1 MASSIPAQVAHAL
14 KCNHKYQQFTGH
26 ILSSDITDE
35 YKMEYQC
42 RCGAYIYKIK
52 TNIELRGYTY
62 PTDNEHDEHKST

>member
-26 ILSSDITDE
+26 ILSSNTTDE

-42 RCGAYIYKIK
+42 QCGEYIYEIK
-52 TNIELRGYTY
+52 TGMELRGYTY
-62 PTDNEHDEHKST
+62 PTNDEWNKNNP